1 MYEKEIRDRLCE
13 MHNSG
18 MSYDE
23 ISQKT
28 NISKTTVGHVIT
40 GGRSIKNPT
49 ISLLLKVF
57 PRCKIFLD
65 GVTPSQPSMTDQSV
79 VIGDNTGIANGIVG
93 GSNTVTVIGK
103 GSSGIPDDLRRDIVN
118 STVLSPAEKV
128 EMLKELMK
136 KE

>member
-57 PRCKIFLD
+57 PRCKIYLD
-65 GVTPSQPSMTDQSV
+65 GVVPSQTAMSDQSV
-79 VIGDNTGIANGIVG
+79 VIEGSNAVANGIVG
-93 GSNTVTVIGK
+93 GGNIVTVIGK
-103 GSSGIPDDLRRDIVN
+103 PSGIPEDLRKEIVN
-118 STVLSPAEKV
+118 SSLSAKEKAAL
-128 EMLKELMK
+128 LKELM
-136 KE
+136 E

>member
-1 MYEKEIRDRLCE
+1 MKDSGKSNSEIARELKIPA
-13 MHNSG
+13 S
-18 MSYDE
+18 SV
-23 ISQKT
+23 T
-28 NISKTTVGHVIT
+28 NILT
-40 GGRSIKNPT
+40 GYREIKNT
-49 ISLLLKVF
+49 SVEFLLKVF

-65 GVTPSQPSMTDQSV
+65 GVVPAVQSMSDQSV
-79 VIGDNTGIANGIVG
+79 AVGDNSMISTGIVG
-93 GSNTVTVIGK
+93 GNNTITVIGK

>member
-1 MYEKEIRDRLCE
+1 MYEKQIRDRLCE

-57 PRCKIFLD
+57 PRCKIYLD
-65 GVTPSQPSMTDQSV
+65 GVVPSQTAMSDQSV
-79 VIGDNTGIANGIVG
+79 VIDGSNAVANGIVG
-93 GSNTVTVIGK
+93 GDNIVTVIGK
-103 GSSGIPDDLRRDIVN
+103 PSGIPEDLRKEIVN
-118 STVLSPAEKV
+118 SSLSAKEKAAL
-128 EMLKELMK
+128 LKELM
-136 KE
+136 E